1 MAIRVRRPKDKD
13 DLLDRIVD
21 GDGNAFGA
29 RYEALTFCAALGYA
43 RGKRVPFAETGDP
56 IRWEQF
62 QSVGGAALS
71 SMLAVASS
79 DDPEIVAPE
88 RIEDR
93 IRIFEEY
100 ANGGLDVLAGE
111 LEKRPKMTPREVV
124 LQLVL
129 DAQQPDDDDEKLPLD
144 DIAEGLSA

>member
-13 DLLDRIVD
+13 ELLDRIVD

-43 RGKRVPFAETGDP
+43 RESRIPFTDAGES

-62 QSVGGAALS
+62 HSVGGGALS

-93 IRIFEEY
+93 IRVFEEY
-100 ANGGLDVLAGE
+100 ANGGLEELAGE
-111 LEKRPKMTPREVV
+111 IEKRPKMTPREVV

-129 DAQQPDDDDEKLPLD
+129 DAQQNDDDEKLPLD
-144 DIAEGLSA
+144 DIAEGLSS

>member
-13 DLLDRIVD
+13 PLLDQIVD

-43 RGKRVPFAETGDP
+43 HGKRIPFKETGDT

-62 QSVGGAALS
+62 QSVGGGALS
-71 SMLAVASS
+71 SMLAVASC
-79 DDPEIVAPE
+79 DDAEIVAPE
-88 RIEDR
+88 KIEERIL
-93 IRIFEEY
+93 IVEEY
-100 ANGGLDVLAGE
+100 ANGGLEVLAEE
-111 LEKRPKMTPREVV
+111 LEKRPKMIPREVV

-129 DAQQPDDDDEKLPLD
+129 DAQQDDDDDSLPLD